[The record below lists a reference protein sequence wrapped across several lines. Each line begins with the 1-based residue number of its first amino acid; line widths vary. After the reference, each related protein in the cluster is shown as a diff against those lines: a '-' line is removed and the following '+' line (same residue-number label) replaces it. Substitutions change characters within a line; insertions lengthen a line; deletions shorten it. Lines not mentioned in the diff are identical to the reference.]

1 MSCRRCPPGYTSC
14 QWCNRPEYLRVAYA
28 DEAPDLVVKDE
39 SASDLARIVVKW
51 NRNRQARGLANL
63 SREDVLARILKV
75 IREDVEAT

>member
-1 MSCRRCPPGYTSC
+1 
-14 QWCNRPEYLRVAYA
+14 
-28 DEAPDLVVKDE
+28 VKDE